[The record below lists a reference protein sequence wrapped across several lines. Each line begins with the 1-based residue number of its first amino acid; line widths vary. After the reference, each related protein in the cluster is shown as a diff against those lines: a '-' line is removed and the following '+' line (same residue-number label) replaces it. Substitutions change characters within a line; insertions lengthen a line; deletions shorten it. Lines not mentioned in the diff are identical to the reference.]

1 MLQMLAANQFGSV
14 KKINLTEN
22 ITGLEI
28 EHQYCTATISLYGG
42 QVLAWQ
48 PNGQKPVFWLSDAN
62 QYQVGKAIR
71 GGIPLCWPWFGA
83 HHNDPENHSG
93 NHGFARKQMWEI
105 DTIELLEQHVVVILK
120 WQGENIHSL
129 FSVNCQLKQT
139 LVFGENFSQQLLI
152 SNLSNKDCDYTAAL
166 HSYIQVGNPQE
177 INIIE
182 LSTLEFDDQLTA
194 EHRRPEVFINGMG
207 PIDRIYHRLAEQS
220 QTMQIQDS
228 RWQRTIEVTSNNCQ
242 QWVFWN
248 PGKFGAETMSDVHK
262 NGENEFVCL
271 EPANTEPQ
279 KLAANSS
286 VLIGQTIKVF

>member
-1 MLQMLAANQFGSV
+1 MFQMLAANQFGSV

-28 EHQYCTATISLYGG
+28 EHQYCTAKISLYGG

-48 PNGQKPVFWLSDAN
+48 PNGQKPVLWLSDAN

-105 DTIELLEQHVVVILK
+105 DTIDLLEEHVVVTLK
-120 WQGENIHSL
+120 WQGENIHPL
-129 FSVNCQLKQT
+129 FLVNCQLKQT

-152 SNLSNKDCDYTAAL
+152 SNLSHQDCDYTAAL

-177 INIIE
+177 INIVE
-182 LSTLEFDDQLTA
+182 LSALEFDDQLTA
-194 EHRRPEVFINGMG
+194 ERRKPEVFINGMG
-207 PIDRIYHRLAEQS
+207 PVDRVYHRLAEQN

-248 PGKFGAETMSDVHK
+248 PGKLGAETMSDVHE

>member
-1 MLQMLAANQFGSV
+1 MCQRPVANQFGSV

-28 EHQYCTATISLYGG
+28 DHQYCKAKISLYGG

-48 PNGQKPVFWLSDAN
+48 PNGQKPVLWLSDAN

-83 HHNDPENHSG
+83 HPTDPKNHSG
-93 NHGFARKQMWEI
+93 NHGFARQQMWQI
-105 DTIELLEQHVVVILK
+105 DTVDLLEQHVVVSLK
-120 WQGENIHSL
+120 WQGENMHAL
-129 FSVNCQLKQT
+129 FPLACQLKQT
-139 LVFGENFSQQLLI
+139 LVFGKDFSQQLLM
-152 SNLSNKDCDYTAAL
+152 SNTSDKDIDYTAAL
-166 HSYIQVGNPQE
+166 HSYIQVSNPQE
-177 INIIE
+177 INIVE
-182 LSTLEFDDQLTA
+182 LSTLEFDDKLTA
-194 EHRRPEVFINGMG
+194 ERRKPEVFINGMG
-207 PIDRIYHRLAEQS
+207 PVDRVYHRLAEQS

-228 RWQRTIEVTSNNCQ
+228 RWQRTIEITSDNCQ

-248 PGKFGAETMSDVHK
+248 PGKLGAETMSDVHK